1 MDARINELTGSFKIM
16 TGLKDETSGLMTDLV
31 KKITKLK
38 EIYSEFVKNNKQSV
52 FIFGLDSFHFQGKLI
67 DIEYEDMNRLF
78 LAITNRMYCEYFKL
92 YRIIMEYISK
102 TINDVKILDTLKINN
117 NYPVYKDLEPFKVY
131 PFEIINNIHD
141 TIVTLLHSINACII
155 NKEEELAGYKL
166 KNNTGINIDNFVN
179 TFNYNIIIMREK
191 MVLFITYMEFFHK
204 LHNKYLKRF
213 TTKLHLMTNQINN
226 DIKFD
231 NIDQPKTNE
240 VDTSAVKIDQVDDN
254 VILNIDPLPNDN
266 GLIMEEEI
274 DVEEKEEEVVVEE
287 KEEEELELEPVIDE
301 KEEEFVVEEKEVEL
315 EEEQV
320 IDEKEEELEVDH
332 VVEEKE
338 EELELEE
345 EPVVGEKEEEL
356 EVEPAIDEKE
366 EEMAPVKPIEASSK
380 EEEKKEN
387 PSQIKEESPQT
398 IKIKRAYKP
407 RKQTKG

>member
-1 MDARINELTGSFKIM
+1 MDARINQLTVSFKIM
-16 TGLKDETSGLMTDLV
+16 TGLKEETGVMMVDLV

-102 TINDVKILDTLKINN
+102 TINDAKILDTLKINN
-117 NYPVYKDLEPFKVY
+117 NYPIYKDLEPFKVY
-131 PFEIINNIHD
+131 PFEIIHNIHD
-141 TIVTLLHSINACII
+141 TIVTLLHSINGCIV
-155 NKEEELAGYKL
+155 NKEEELEGYRL
-166 KNNTGINIDNFVN
+166 KNNMGINIDNFVH
-179 TFNYNIIIMREK
+179 TFNYNIIMMREK

-231 NIDQPKTNE
+231 NIDQPKTTDVE
-240 VDTSAVKIDQVDDN
+240 EEEKDAVKDDN
-254 VILNIDPLPNDN
+254 VVLNIESLPEDN
-266 GLIMEEEI
+266 VIITENEI
-274 DVEEKEEEVVVEE
+274 VVEE
-287 KEEEELELEPVIDE
+287 KEKEDE
-301 KEEEFVVEEKEVEL
+301 NVL
-315 EEEQV
+315 
-320 IDEKEEELEVDH
+320 
-332 VVEEKE
+332 EEKE
-338 EELELEE
+338 E
-345 EPVVGEKEEEL
+345 KEEII
-356 EVEPAIDEKE
+356 EPI
-366 EEMAPVKPIEASSK
+366 K
-380 EEEKKEN
+380 EEEKKETH
-387 PSQIKEESPQT
+387 SQMKEESVQT

>member
-131 PFEIINNIHD
+131 PFEIIHNIHD
-141 TIVTLLHSINACII
+141 TIVTLLHSINTCII

-254 VILNIDPLPNDN
+254 VILNIEPLPNDN

-274 DVEEKEEEVVVEE
+274 VVEEKGEELEEEHVIEE
-287 KEEEELELEPVIDE
+287 KEEEEVEEETVIDEKDEEKELEEEHVIDEKEELEVEPVIDE
-301 KEEEFVVEEKEVEL
+301 KEEE
-315 EEEQV
+315 
-320 IDEKEEELEVDH
+320 I
-332 VVEEKE
+332 
-338 EELELEE
+338 
-345 EPVVGEKEEEL
+345 
-356 EVEPAIDEKE
+356 
-366 EEMAPVKPIEASSK
+366 APLKPIEESSK

-398 IKIKRAYKP
+398 IKIKRTYKP

>member
-1 MDARINELTGSFKIM
+1 MDARINQLTVSFKIM
-16 TGLKDETSGLMTDLV
+16 TGLKEETGVMMVDLV

-102 TINDVKILDTLKINN
+102 TINDAKILDTLKINN
-117 NYPVYKDLEPFKVY
+117 NYPIYKDLEPFKVY
-131 PFEIINNIHD
+131 PFEIIHNIHD
-141 TIVTLLHSINACII
+141 TIVTLLHSINGCIV
-155 NKEEELAGYKL
+155 NKEEELEGYRL
-166 KNNTGINIDNFVN
+166 KNNMGINIDNFVH
-179 TFNYNIIIMREK
+179 TFNYNIIMMREK

-231 NIDQPKTNE
+231 NIDQPKTTDVE
-240 VDTSAVKIDQVDDN
+240 EEEGDAVKDDNVVLNIESLPDDN
-254 VILNIDPLPNDN
+254 VIITENEI
-266 GLIMEEEI
+266 IVEEKEKEEEGEEDAI
-274 DVEEKEEEVVVEE
+274 ILEEKEEEIVLEEKE
-287 KEEEELELEPVIDE
+287 KEEEIIEPI
-301 KEEEFVVEEKEVEL
+301 KE
-315 EEEQV
+315 
-320 IDEKEEELEVDH
+320 D
-332 VVEEKE
+332 
-338 EELELEE
+338 
-345 EPVVGEKEEEL
+345 
-356 EVEPAIDEKE
+356 
-366 EEMAPVKPIEASSK
+366 
-380 EEEKKEN
+380 EKKETH
-387 PSQIKEESPQT
+387 SQMKEESVQT